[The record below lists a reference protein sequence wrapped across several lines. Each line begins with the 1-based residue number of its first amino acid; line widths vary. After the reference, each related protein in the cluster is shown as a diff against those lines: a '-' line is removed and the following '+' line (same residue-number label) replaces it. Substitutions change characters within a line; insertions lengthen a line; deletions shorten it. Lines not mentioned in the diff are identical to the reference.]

1 MRKVRCLAGAIDRD
15 GGIALEHVHEVLTR
29 HAARQRDERYFW
41 RWYATGPT
49 SGQREFITVAYVC
62 GDHELIVV
70 AAYPALPA
78 GVNEYHRLRKDG
90 SLCIPAAST
99 EAN

>member
-1 MRKVRCLAGAIDRD
+1 MRKVRCLAGAIDHD
-15 GGIALEHVHEVLTR
+15 EAITLVHVHEVLTR

-49 SGQREFITVAYVC
+49 SGQRQFITVAYVC
-62 GDHELIVV
+62 SDQELIVV

-78 GVNEYHRLRKDG
+78 GVLAYHRLRKDG
-90 SLCIPAAST
+90 SLCIPAART
-99 EAN
+99 ESN